1 MNEFPFGYVKN
12 KQGQDSHAIADW
24 KHIDGK
30 PTDLVDK
37 PTLDTAI
44 AGIPKPDLSA
54 YLTQASLAGYAL
66 RGELPDFKQFALKTD
81 LPTFDPKTVY
91 TKDEVN
97 AAIAKVKTDIIT
109 EFTNGSM
116 KEALGEL
123 KALKDALTGEDSQL
137 NALFKQLALKANVG
151 DSYLKSE
158 EDAKFAT
165 KGELP
170 DFSKFAAKAD
180 IPDVSGMAKQA
191 DLSQVENYAMF
202 RNHWVQKY
210 QTVGYSL
217 DSNGEATVLSPDSKT
232 TTLIDYDPAA
242 HLVFVGWG
250 AAVGKQVT
258 VGFFDKDKKYLSSTI
273 WTITSKGAGDNPRS
287 IIEFYKN
294 APTNTAFIKVSCNF
308 MSSADLMI
316 VSSVF
321 DDAAWMAAPEDV
333 PNLDGTVA
341 KLSDGRGEYGNNGDL
356 RLDGTVYADD
366 IKLSGSSDPL
376 SAVMKR
382 IQATTGS
389 GAYLPVNQWKPETL
403 YDVSGHNAVGAGM
416 KLSLNDV
423 SASFNTILHV
433 FDGAANDKLT
443 LSYGG
448 VGWAQNIDVNENLIN
463 GSNKFDIDALE
474 PKTSYPSGATTVT
487 IQYSKGMAGAVAL
500 YQRDVDV
507 NYYIPRST
515 DWIKPGV
522 EIQSVTFTPLNGFKL
537 DLPFTY
543 ETVKFGPNAQ
553 LINLHGSVG
562 IGGPMKAFSSSTI
575 GVFTNLPKPVT
586 NQYGN
591 VVGSL
596 TASGWGKKFVVNFD
610 STGTQLIALTP
621 SDYPGNGDEI
631 YIDVS
636 FFSEEAVND

>member
-1 MNEFPFGYVKN
+1 MSSTNQTHKRYL
-12 KQGQDSHAIADW
+12 QDSDDSVYWPITAWDAV
-24 KHIDGK
+24 DGK

-37 PTLDTAI
+37 DELAAAI
-44 AGIPKPDLSA
+44 AKIPQPDMSA
-54 YLTQASLAGYAL
+54 YLTKDALSGYAL
-66 RGELPDFKQFALKTD
+66 R
-81 LPTFDPKTVY
+81 
-91 TKDEVN
+91 
-97 AAIAKVKTDIIT
+97 
-109 EFTNGSM
+109 
-116 KEALGEL
+116 
-123 KALKDALTGEDSQL
+123 
-137 NALFKQLALKANVG
+137 
-151 DSYLKSE
+151 
-158 EDAKFAT
+158 
-165 KGELP
+165 GELP

-273 WTITSKGAGDNPRS
+273 WTITSKGASDNPRS

-294 APTNTAFIKVSCNF
+294 TPTNTAFIKVSCNF

-433 FDGAANDKLT
+433 FDGSANDKLT

-522 EIQSVTFTPLNGFKL
+522 ETHSVTFTPLNGFTL
-537 DLPFTY
+537 GVPFTY

-553 LINLHGSVG
+553 LIILHGTVNV
-562 IGGPMKAFSSSTI
+562 GGPMKVFYSSALGTLA
-575 GVFTNLPKPVT
+575 GLPKPVT
-586 NQYGN
+586 NQWGT
-591 VVGSL
+591 VIGSFS
-596 TASGWGKKFVVNFD
+596 TSGWGNRFLVNFD
-610 STGTQLIALTP
+610 STGTQLIARTP
-621 SDYPGNGDEI
+621 SGTDKGDEI
-631 YIDVS
+631 YVDVS